1 MLADLQLNVEVWV
14 DDLGDSSRAAFGDL
28 PSWAVMLSEEGTI
41 MRKLAWPDPKTLADF
56 TRDLSTRRASS
67 ETQTKRLRASFARAQ
82 DRQLPPL
89 SAGAEARAASLH
101 DRLAHLAFLVEAAP
115 EHDARASWL
124 QELADNGPA
133 WQRVWAR
140 AQR

>member
-1 MLADLQLNVEVWV
+1 MTAREIAEHPDCDARPQRVTSAAQPACWPPTPNALAALL
-14 DDLGDSSRAAFGDL
+14 AA
-28 PSWAVMLSEEGTI
+28 LS
-41 MRKLAWPDPKTLADF
+41 
-56 TRDLSTRRASS
+56 ASCS
-67 ETQTKRLRASFARAQ
+67 H
-82 DRQLPPL
+82 PPL